1 MKHVYAFLLCLFL
14 ALPGLA
20 THIVGGELDLQ
31 PVTNSSGATHRL
43 SLNLYFDAINGN
55 PGAEDFT
62 VSVSVFRKRDNFLMG
77 TIELARVDDEFIKY
91 TNPACVTVT
100 GLQTRL
106 IRYSALISF
115 QTSSFDDPL
124 GYYLV
129 WERCCRN
136 NVISNIRQPGSAGS
150 VFYLEM
156 PPLQI
161 NGRAFKNGS
170 PQFTPVLGDYVCRGE
185 PFTFDFSATDPD
197 RDSLRYSLVTPYNGF
212 STPQNPRIQA
222 TGSSNYPAITWG
234 ALYNANNA
242 IPGNPA
248 LQIDARTGRLTV
260 TASEL
265 GLFVFS
271 VLVQESR
278 NGQRIGLVRR
288 DFQLKVIDCPQN
300 APPKVQLREAGKV
313 DFYREGQTIVIKQG
327 QEKCLTF
334 LITDPDIRQRETITL
349 KPVRGNLS
357 YTFVPKEATIQSRT
371 DTIRAQLCLGECAQS
386 VDGLP
391 LVFDVIS
398 TDNGCPLVRSTTL
411 RVSVFIEPDPNAKP
425 TVSTTLPGNTA
436 KPPLDN
442 PFTFNVDGLDTD
454 NDSLVLEAKG
464 RGFNLAAVG
473 MEFTSASGRGKLTQP
488 FRWTPRCGNTGPYIV
503 DFYVIDTRCG
513 HRLRDS
519 VSVTLSTQL
528 PANQAPLVGTTLPNN
543 VGQITLEVGS
553 PQSIRF
559 NVEAVDPDGKLLSL
573 TGAGL
578 GFALN
583 TVGMQFENKSG
594 GGPLTSPFTWTPA
607 CGLLQGK
614 TSRTFVVNFTADDKA
629 CVANRL
635 DTISVRLT
643 LVDRPVSYDFKPPNV
658 FSPNGDGK
666 NEYYAI
672 ESLPPDNCAERF
684 ERIVIYNRWGTEVFH
699 DTNREFRW
707 YGTDY
712 ATGSYFYHIEYTRRE
727 FKGPLTLLK

>member
-1 MKHVYAFLLCLFL
+1 MKHVYAFLLGLFL
-14 ALPGLA
+14 VPSALA

-31 PVTNSSGATHRL
+31 PVTSTSGATHRL
-43 SLNLYFDAINGN
+43 NLNLYFDAVNGN

-62 VSVSVFRKRDNFLMG
+62 VIVSIFRKRDNFLMG
-77 TIELARVDDEFIKY
+77 NVELVRVSNEFITY

-100 GLQTRL
+100 GLRTRL
-106 IRYSALISF
+106 IQYSSLVIF
-115 QTSSFDDPL
+115 QASSFNDPP
-124 GYYLV
+124 GYYIV

-136 NVISNIRQPGSAGS
+136 NVISNIRQPGSSGS
-150 VFYLEM
+150 VFYLEI
-156 PPLQI
+156 PPLQV

-197 RDSLRYSLVTPYNGF
+197 RDSLQYSLVTPYNGF
-212 STPQNPRIQA
+212 STPQEPKIQA
-222 TGSSNYPAITWG
+222 RGSSNYPEVSWG
-234 ALYNANNA
+234 TSYSASNS

-248 LQIDARTGRLTV
+248 LRIDARTGRLTV

-300 APPKVQLREAGKV
+300 TPPKVQLREAGKT
-313 DFYREGQTIVIKQG
+313 DFYREGQTIRIKRG
-327 QEKCLTF
+327 EEKCLTF
-334 LITDPDIRQRETITL
+334 LITDPDVRQRETITL
-349 KPVRGNLS
+349 KPVKGALS
-357 YTFVPKEATIQSRT
+357 YTFLPREAIIRT
-371 DTIRAQLCLGECAQS
+371 ASDTIRAKLCLGECAQS
-386 VDGLP
+386 FDGQP
-391 LVFDVIS
+391 IVFDVIS
-398 TDNGCPLVRSTTL
+398 TDDGCPLSRSSSL
-411 RVSVFIEPDPNAKP
+411 RISVFIEPDPNAKP
-425 TVSTTLPGNTA
+425 TVATTLPGNTA
-436 KPPLDN
+436 KPPLN
-442 PFTFNVDGLDTD
+442 TPLTFNVNGVDID

-473 MEFTSASGRGKLTQP
+473 MEFTNASGRGKLSQP
-488 FRWTPRCGNTGPYIV
+488 FKWTPRCGSVGPYIV

-513 HRLRDS
+513 RHLRDS

-528 PANQAPLVGTTLPNN
+528 PDNQAPTVATTLTNN
-543 VGQITLEVGS
+543 VAEITLEAGT
-553 PQSIRF
+553 PQAIRF
-559 NVEAVDPDGKLLSL
+559 NVNATDPDGKPLSL
-573 TGAGL
+573 TGVGR
-578 GFALN
+578 GFDMKTA
-583 TVGMQFENKSG
+583 GMQFENKSG

-614 TSRTFVVNFTADDKA
+614 TSRTFIVNFTADDNA
-629 CVANRL
+629 CVTNRL
-635 DTISVRLT
+635 DTLSVRLT
-643 LVDRPVSYDFKPPNV
+643 LVDRPVNYDFKPPNV

-666 NEYYAI
+666 NDFYAI
-672 ESLPPDNCAERF
+672 ETLPVDNCAERF
-684 ERIVIYNRWGTEVFH
+684 ERIVIYNRWGTEVFQ

-712 ATGSYFYHIEYTRRE
+712 ASGEYFYHIEYTQRR